1 MDVVVRFLLDGP
13 FAVFDLETT
22 GVDVETDRIVTA
34 CVGLLQPRPNGEP
47 WGQQIESHIVSVDD
61 DIPPEATKVH
71 GITTAWA
78 RANGQPPD
86 EVVFKIVHRLASHL
100 RANNPLVGMNLAF
113 DLSMLDRECRRSGHT
128 TLDVLV
134 DGPVEPVVDVY
145 VIDKWLDPY
154 RTGGRKLTD
163 LIRFYNV
170 RHEGAHDSTGDA
182 LAAGRVAYRMALLAQ
197 SGHAVVKEIFQSLGR
212 RRPEEIAD
220 RASMLADMTPR
231 QLHQNQISWRP
242 EQMESL
248 REYLI
253 GKGERNPDCD
263 PHWPIKP
270 YKAPEEV
277 NQG

>member
-1 MDVVVRFLLDGP
+1 MRFLLNAP
-13 FAVFDLETT
+13 FAVFDVEST
-22 GVDVETDRIVTA
+22 GVDVESDRIVTA
-34 CVGLLQPRPNGEP
+34 CVGLLQPRPDGTP

-86 EVVFKIVHRLASHL
+86 EVVFNITHRLASHL
-100 RANNPLVGMNLAF
+100 RANNPLVGMNLVY
-113 DLSMLDRECRRSGHT
+113 DLTMLDRECRRNNLASIDM
-128 TLDVLV
+128 LAKA
-134 DGPVEPVVDVY
+134 PIEPVVDIY

-154 RTGGRKLTD
+154 RSGGRKLTD

-170 RHEGAHDSTGDA
+170 KHEGAHDSTGDA

-220 RASMLADMTPR
+220 RAVMLADMTPR
-231 QLHQNQISWRP
+231 QLHQNQIGWRA

-263 PHWPIKP
+263 PHWPVKP
-270 YKAPEEV
+270 YTVDEEV
-277 NQG
+277 KQG